1 MMDDLA
7 VEVLQDFGRLSN
19 RGTWENYWEDIAEV
33 LWPNMRYSF
42 RAGSRKTDG
51 DRLTEYQVDSTPQLA
66 LSRFRAIMTSLLTP
80 DTQKWHYLRASNDD
94 LNKVREVGEWFE
106 TVNDTLFRMRKDT
119 GANFRM
125 QIGQVYAG
133 LGAFGTS
140 TLFVDR
146 MPNRLGLRY
155 RTIHVGETYI
165 REDHSGEVDTL
176 IRRFELTA
184 RQAAQRLDWQGK
196 LPDNIVQAADKN
208 PDAMFTFFHRVRQNP
223 NYDPEDFTPET
234 MRYESVYVCES
245 GKCVL
250 TKGGYNS
257 MPYAVARYEVAPGE
271 VYGRSPAMQALP
283 AIKTLMAQKRAHL
296 KAGHRATDPV
306 LLAADDNILNNTS
319 LRPGA
324 IVPGAVSL
332 DGKPLLQILPTGD
345 VRYTEEMMEAE
356 RLVINDTFLVR
367 LMQVISETGS
377 DRKTATEVLELAQE
391 RATLLEPTVGAQN
404 DFLGK
409 IIDREV
415 DILVR
420 NGLVPPMPRELQEAA
435 GEYSI
440 QFDNPISRAA
450 DSSQIAGVMRNLEM
464 ILPVI
469 NITQDPSVLDRYD
482 FDKVLELADRVNNVP
497 FKVTRSL
504 DEINQIRQGRAQQAE
519 RAAQAQEAP
528 GQAALLKAAAD
539 AKTKGLR
546 AEDLQ

>member
-1 MMDDLA
+1 MDEMA
-7 VEVLQDFGRLSN
+7 VDVLRDFALMSD

-80 DTQKWHYLRASNDD
+80 ATQKWHYLRASNED
-94 LNKVREVGEWFE
+94 LNKIRVVGEWFE
-106 TVNDTLFRMRKDT
+106 TVNDTLFRLRKDT
-119 GANFRM
+119 GANFQM
-125 QIGQVYAG
+125 QMGHVYAG
-133 LGAFGTS
+133 LGAFGTAG
-140 TLFVDR
+140 LFTDR

-155 RTIHVGETYI
+155 RCIHVGELYI
-165 REDHSGEVDTL
+165 REDHSGEVDTV

-184 RQAAQRLDWQGK
+184 RQAVQRLDWSN
-196 LPDNIVQAADKN
+196 LPDNITQSADKN
-208 PDAMFTFFHRVRQNP
+208 PEARFTFFHRVRQNP
-223 NYDPEDFTPET
+223 GYDPEDFRADA
-234 MRYESVYVCES
+234 MKYESVYVCES
-245 GKCVL
+245 GKCTL
-250 TKGGYNS
+250 SKGGYNS
-257 MPYAVARYEVAPGE
+257 MPYAVGRYETAPGE
-271 VYGRSPAMQALP
+271 VYGRSVAMQALP
-283 AIKTLMAQKRAHL
+283 AIKTLMAQKRAVL
-296 KAGHRATDPV
+296 KQAHRAVDPV

-324 IVPGAVSL
+324 IIPGAMSL
-332 DGKPLLQILPTGD
+332 EGKRLLDTLPTGD
-345 VRYTEEMMEAE
+345 VRLGEEMMEAE

-420 NGLVPPMPRELQEAA
+420 NGLVPPMPRELEEAA

-482 FDKVLELADRVNNVP
+482 FDAVLELADRVNNVP

-504 DEINQIRQGRAQQAE
+504 DKINAIRQSRAQQSE
-519 RAAQAQEAP
+519 RAAAAQEAP

-539 AKTKGLR
+539 AKAKGLR